1 MPNDLSPVQEA
12 NRNQIIVLL
21 GAFGSLFM
29 SWGVL
34 APLATFLGKDITLD
48 IAYENRT
55 FIVLALSGLSL
66 YFSLTQRAAWL
77 LYTGLAVV
85 VTLGSIA
92 IGGSSGPEIP
102 GMSHVTGFVAKG
114 ISIHW
119 GAVALAIGIVTV
131 LGVGIWRTI
140 KR

>member
-102 GMSHVTGFVAKG
+102 GMSHVTSFVAKG

>member
-1 MPNDLSPVQEA
+1 MTTPSLTPEEA
-12 NRNQIIVLL
+12 HRNQLALFL

-48 IAYENRT
+48 IVYANRT
-55 FIVLALSGLSL
+55 YLVLFFSALSL
-66 YFSLTQRAAWL
+66 YFSLTHRSSWL

-92 IGGSSGPEIP
+92 IGGDSGPEIP
-102 GMSHVTGFVAKG
+102 GMSHLTGFVSKG

-119 GAVALAIGIVTV
+119 GAVSLALGIVLV

>member
-1 MPNDLSPVQEA
+1 MTNTLTPADEVK
-12 NRNQIIVLL
+12 RNHYTMLA
-21 GAFGSLFM
+21 GAFGSLLM

-55 FIVLALSGLSL
+55 YIVLLFSALSL

-77 LYTGLAVV
+77 LYTGLAVA

-92 IGGSSGPEIP
+92 VGGSSGPEIP

-114 ISIHW
+114 ISLHW
-119 GAVALAIGIVTV
+119 GAFALGIGLPTV
-131 LGVGIWRTI
+131 IGVGLWRTL

>member
-1 MPNDLSPVQEA
+1 MDTPSLSEEA
-12 NRNQIIVLL
+12 KRNQVTLYL
-21 GAFGSLFM
+21 GAFGSLLM

-55 FIVLALSGLSL
+55 YIVLILSALSL

-77 LYTGLAVV
+77 LYTGLAVA

-92 IGGSSGPEIP
+92 IGGNSGPEIP
-102 GMSHVTGFVAKG
+102 GMSHVTSFVAKG

-119 GAVALAIGIVTV
+119 GAVSLGLGIVTV
-131 LGVGIWRTI
+131 LGVGIWRTV